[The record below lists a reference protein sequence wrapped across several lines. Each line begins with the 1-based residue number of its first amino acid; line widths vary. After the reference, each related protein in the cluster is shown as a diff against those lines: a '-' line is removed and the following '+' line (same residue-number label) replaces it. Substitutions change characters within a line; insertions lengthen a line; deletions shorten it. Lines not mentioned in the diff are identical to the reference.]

1 MTTQYFLCTEDEFK
15 RHISSEYYSWLMNHF
30 FSLVIKRG
38 IKTDNS
44 VLYLKDGKFFLH
56 PIELIQSLIDIKKK
70 IELDPKS
77 MIINQVAI
85 LNIDTFF
92 GDEKKLKAKK
102 ILKIIFRQVCDFVV
116 FKGMDIYLRLGD
128 AIRLYQ
134 GYKYEINQDL
144 EDISLIINQ
153 IFTIDERKKI
163 HHDLNRQKEDF

>member
-1 MTTQYFLCTEDEFK
+1 
-15 RHISSEYYSWLMNHF
+15 
-30 FSLVIKRG
+30 
-38 IKTDNS
+38 
-44 VLYLKDGKFFLH
+44 
-56 PIELIQSLIDIKKK
+56 
-70 IELDPKS
+70 